1 MIIWCE
7 IIYVAWSIQFNF
19 NQELLALTNAIV
31 IHIKPLLAMD
41 HGPWLENQRCIV
53 DIVTN
58 LN

>member
-7 IIYVAWSIQFNF
+7 IIYAAWSIQFNF

-41 HGPWLENQRCIV
+41 HG
-53 DIVTN
+53 
-58 LN
+58 